1 MKEIYKQIDYMKN
14 DLIDLSLQIHSNPEI
29 KWEEFEAIKNIE
41 TLLNKYDIKINKI
54 KDLPTA
60 FTASIKGN
68 SKGPV
73 IALLAEYDALPGIG
87 HACGHNLIAM
97 TNIGAFLGFLAL
109 KGNFPGE
116 IKLIGTPA
124 EEGGGGKISLLDK
137 NIFDDIDISLSS
149 HGSSNTTILWED
161 VPMGTGMSL
170 ATSKAIYEFYGKASH
185 AAINPDQ
192 GINALN
198 SVIMLFNGIDS
209 LRQHV
214 KDDTR
219 IHGIITDGGMAPNI
233 VPDFAA
239 ADILMRSKSSSYVE
253 YIREKI
259 DNIAKGAALM
269 TGAELKIREN
279 EPGYKHVIPNTTM
292 AKIGKSILKELEIKL
307 TSQPLNRFGSGAST
321 DFGNVSHEMPSYAF
335 NFAVSE
341 EPVAGHSTEME
352 KASISDLA
360 HNNAIAIS
368 KGISATALTLLED
381 ADQFNK
387 SKLEFEKRK
396 NHK

>member
-1 MKEIYKQIDYMKN
+1 MKEIYNEIDSLKN
-14 DLIDLSLQIHSNPEI
+14 DLIDLSHQIHSNPEI
-29 KWEEFEAIKNIE
+29 KWQEFSAVKNIE
-41 TLLNKYDIKINKI
+41 TLLNKYNIQINKV

-87 HACGHNLIAM
+87 
-97 TNIGAFLGFLAL
+97 AFLGFLAL

-116 IKLIGTPA
+116 IRLIGTPA
-124 EEGGGGKISLLDK
+124 EEGGGGKISLLGK
-137 NIFDDIDISLSS
+137 NYFDDVDISLSS

-170 ATSKAIYEFYGKASH
+170 ATSKAIYEFHGKASH

-198 SVIMLFNGIDS
+198 AVIMLFNGIDS

-239 ADILMRSKSSSYVE
+239 ADILMRSRSSSYVE

-259 DNIAKGAALM
+259 DDIAKGAALM
-269 TGAELKIREN
+269 TGAELKIRED
-279 EPGYKHVIPNTTM
+279 EPGYKHVIPNTTL
-292 AKIGKSILKELEIKL
+292 AKIGKSILQELEINL

-360 HNNAIAIS
+360 HDNAIVIS